1 MKHQIRQAGLVFAM
15 GAGLLLSVQS
25 QAADLQTNPSA
36 EQTNALQISQ
46 QFLASQQ
53 KWEAETA
60 AQDEQLRQLV
70 AQMNSAPAEQKLDA
84 MAAIVSKLVDDRL
97 ASHQRSEAL
106 KSRLLQALT
115 DVASNGTNGLIQ
127 GTNQPPL
134 IMPPQS
140 TLPVPN
146 PAPTVPPQ

>member
-1 MKHQIRQAGLVFAM
+1 MKNQILQAGLVFAM
-15 GAGLLLSVQS
+15 GAGFWLSVHS

-36 EQTNALQISQ
+36 DQTNTVQLSQ

-70 AQMNSAPAEQKLDA
+70 AQMNSVPPEQKLDA

-115 DVASNGTNGLIQ
+115 DMAGTGTNGLIQ
-127 GTNQPPL
+127 ATNQPPL
-134 IMPPQS
+134 ATPPPG

-146 PAPTVPPQ
+146 PAPTLPPR